1 MTGSSMPTD
10 RLPEGDEKRAAVRTM
25 FDTIAP
31 RYDLVN
37 RLMTFRL
44 DVRVRRQTLEA
55 LRLPTNATVLDLAC
69 GTGDFM
75 WAVEKKG
82 HTAIGIDLSHGM
94 MTAAPKSGRF
104 VQGDLLD
111 LPVADGSVDA
121 AVCGYALRNLLELPP
136 FFAELAR
143 VVKPGGRIALVDVSA
158 PENPILR
165 KGFDHPLQQDRAL
178 HRRTLLRQGC
188 VRVSAA
194 VRCLSPASGRDG
206 GDVGRRRFR
215 QRRAPSAHDGYRSAS
230 HRRPRLKPTATVPM
244 CPRCISLSTQR
255 LDAVPPTPMRSK
267 RNSNDPGS
275 VSSG

>member
-10 RLPEGDEKRAAVRTM
+10 RLPEGDEKRAAVRDM

-55 LRLPTNATVLDLAC
+55 LALPAHATVLDLAC

-75 WAVEKKG
+75 WALEKQG
-82 HTAIGIDLSHGM
+82 HTPIGIDLSHGM
-94 MTAAPKSGRF
+94 MAAAPRPGLF

-111 LPVADGSVDA
+111 LPIADGSVDA

-165 KGFDHPLQQDRAL
+165 KGFDLHFNKIVPFIGGLFSDKAAYGYLPRSVAYLPPPAEMVEMLAAAGFANGERRQLTMGIAQLLTGDR
-178 HRRTLLRQGC
+178 
-188 VRVSAA
+188 V
-194 VRCLSPASGRDG
+194 
-206 GDVGRRRFR
+206 
-215 QRRAPSAHDGYRSAS
+215 
-230 HRRPRLKPTATVPM
+230 
-244 CPRCISLSTQR
+244 
-255 LDAVPPTPMRSK
+255 
-267 RNSNDPGS
+267 
-275 VSSG
+275 